1 MSVYYKFTAWTPY
14 AGAEDEIYEEFNKP
28 PTDNELKE
36 ILDEHIQLTA
46 ESYEYL
52 ATGWGEDFENKEERN
67 NYYADCDGEW
77 EEITE
82 EEYMNEVGE

>member
-14 AGAEDEIYEEFNKP
+14 AGTEDEIYEEFNKP

-36 ILDEHIQLTA
+36 ILNEHIQLTA

-52 ATGWGEDFENKEERN
+52 ATGWGGDFENEEERN

-77 EEITE
+77 KEVTE
-82 EEYMNEVGE
+82 EEYMDEVGE